1 MTSRI
6 IQHEVDHL
14 EGITFLQKANK
25 YHIEQAKKALKKVQ
39 RIRKRNESEDLPKVL
54 KTKLSGVIALGRF
67 LF

>member
-1 MTSRI
+1 M
-6 IQHEVDHL
+6 
-14 EGITFLQKANK
+14 G
-25 YHIEQAKKALKKVQ
+25 